1 MFSFCINF
9 FNQWNANHDTFRW
22 NHGIPNTVQ
31 SQTFETIQLKYTK
44 APMSKSLRHFSLHLN
59 RFILS
64 KNSSMGKTSWGEKPA
79 SIEWDD
85 VFSIQLGVHNLREQL
100 KATFQ
105 YSIMPLL
112 ATELNYEH
120 VAAISSLAIISSFGS
135 FSSNFD
141 GWLSE
146 FLESY
151 ILFW

>member
-1 MFSFCINF
+1 
-9 FNQWNANHDTFRW
+9 
-22 NHGIPNTVQ
+22 
-31 SQTFETIQLKYTK
+31 
-44 APMSKSLRHFSLHLN
+44 
-59 RFILS
+59 
-64 KNSSMGKTSWGEKPA
+64 MGKTSWEKPA

-85 VFSIQLGVHNLREQL
+85 IFSIQLGVHNLREQL
-100 KATFQ
+100 KATVQ